1 MADVR
6 HPLTTQ
12 ALDNYLVRPS
22 HALLLIGPTGMGKFT
37 VATGLAA
44 NLLDVEPTKL
54 VNHPY
59 FKHIQKDKERSISI
73 EQVRDLEQFLSRKV
87 PGNGRRVIVVED
99 AHLLGIPAQ
108 NALLKTLEEPPA
120 NTMLILTAAH
130 ERALLPTIRSR
141 VQAIT
146 IRRPAQTS
154 VVEHF
159 TTQGFTE
166 RDIQRAYAMSGG
178 LPGLMQAILRDD
190 AEHPLVQAAVIARQL
205 AGATTFDRLCMVDA
219 LAKDREKALEV
230 LGVLQQMARLA
241 MRSSGNSAVWGRVLR
256 GCHQAIGQ
264 LELSGQ
270 PKLVLTNLMLNL

>member
-6 HPLTTQ
+6 HPLTAQ
-12 ALDNYLVRPS
+12 ALDSYLAKPS
-22 HALLLIGPTGMGKFT
+22 HAVLLVGPVGIGKFSMASQL
-37 VATGLAA
+37 ATDLLA
-44 NLLDVEPTKL
+44 VEPTKL
-54 VNHPY
+54 TGHPY

-87 PGNGRRVIVVED
+87 PGGGRRVIVVED
-99 AHLLGIPAQ
+99 AHLLGVPAQ
-108 NALLKTLEEPPA
+108 NALLKTLEEPPV

-141 VQAIT
+141 AQAIT
-146 IRRPAQTS
+146 IRRPAQANVT
-154 VVEHF
+154 EHF
-159 TTQGFTE
+159 ATQGFAIA
-166 RDIQRAYAMSGG
+166 DIGRAYAMSGG
-178 LPGLMQAILRDD
+178 LPGLMHAILQDD
-190 AEHPLVQAAVIARQL
+190 TEHPLVQAAATARQL
-205 AGATTFDRLCMVDA
+205 AGATTFERLAMVDV

-230 LGVLQQMARLA
+230 LGVLQQMARVA
-241 MRSSGNSAVWGRVLR
+241 MRSSGNTAVWGRILK